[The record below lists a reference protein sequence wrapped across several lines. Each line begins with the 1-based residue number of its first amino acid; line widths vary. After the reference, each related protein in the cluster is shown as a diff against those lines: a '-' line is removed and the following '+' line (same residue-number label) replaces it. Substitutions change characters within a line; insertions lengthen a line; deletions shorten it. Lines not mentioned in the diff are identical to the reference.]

1 MAEQRQGFARTHLH
15 IHIYTQK
22 KAGPTNPTSLLLQAT
37 RGLIHL
43 MLSLLDRRMQGCV
56 PPGGPLRCRTAS
68 PCRRSCRR
76 RPLRSRTCSSGR
88 RISWRRWA
96 CGWGFLLVPSPSLS
110 CRRPPPLEGTTRPP
124 SPISS
129 GEQRFSFRSSKCGH
143 QQRKGDL
150 GCLKIVRNVASAF
163 LHASIQFVRSM
174 HMTTVH
180 DSSKLRR
187 Y

>member
-1 MAEQRQGFARTHLH
+1 
-15 IHIYTQK
+15 
-22 KAGPTNPTSLLLQAT
+22 
-37 RGLIHL
+37 
-43 MLSLLDRRMQGCV
+43 MQGCV

-88 RISWRRWA
+88 RINWRRWA

-163 LHASIQFVRSM
+163 LHASTQFVRSM
-174 HMTTVH
+174 YMTTVH

-187 Y
+187 NQTKESYSYTSYTVVEER